1 MSVTLDPSDQ
11 KPGDILV
18 NNVRFNSHL
27 DMMVRSQ
34 NFETKVY
41 GRDLSGVAWY
51 DDDSDGLIDTAE
63 PFVKDIPVKLY
74 RTSLDDENYKN
85 ELVKESL
92 TGEKFVDDSG
102 NSLIKTDANGKY
114 LFSNLAE
121 GEYIAEFVVGDQVVQ
136 KKFSVTEP
144 LVGDDPTLNSKADQD
159 TFKTD
164 EYTQPKL
171 SDLATDKNLTNATH
185 HVTDVNIGLIRLS
198 SIRLFKYE
206 AGSAVDAD
214 SDGSLSDTEKS
225 TGTPLASATFDLY
238 KGNDQTE
245 KIGTATTDANGYLN
259 FTGLALGDYNLVETK
274 APKGYELIKTPIKVT
289 LAEANQTVMVYQ
301 DNEKTTELPHAGGNG
316 PMVWLLGIAS
326 ALGLAGLGA
335 LYHYYRQP
343 RKKGA

>member
-1 MSVTLDPSDQ
+1 M
-11 KPGDILV
+11 
-18 NNVRFNSHL
+18 
-27 DMMVRSQ
+27 
-34 NFETKVY
+34 
-41 GRDLSGVAWY
+41 
-51 DDDSDGLIDTAE
+51 
-63 PFVKDIPVKLY
+63 
-74 RTSLDDENYKN
+74 
-85 ELVKESL
+85 
-92 TGEKFVDDSG
+92 
-102 NSLIKTDANGKY
+102 
-114 LFSNLAE
+114 
-121 GEYIAEFVVGDQVVQ
+121 
-136 KKFSVTEP
+136 
-144 LVGDDPTLNSKADQD
+144 
-159 TFKTD
+159 
-164 EYTQPKL
+164 
-171 SDLATDKNLTNATH
+171 
-185 HVTDVNIGLIRLS
+185 IRLS
-198 SIRLFKYE
+198 SIRLFKFE